1 MASLSDLS
9 VQRPVL
15 ATVMSLAIVIG
26 GLIGFQKLGVREFP
40 VTERPVISVSTSL
53 RGANASVVENQVT
66 EPLEASI
73 NAIEGVETLTSRSSQ
88 GSSNISAE
96 FALGTDLDAAAA
108 EVRDRVSRARG
119 RLPDEVEEPVISKAG
134 TDSQPVVFL
143 TLSSPSLSLLDLT
156 EIADN
161 FFAERLQTIDGIA
174 SVDIWGE
181 KRPSMRL
188 WLDPAR
194 LAAYRLTASDVRA
207 AVAAQNVELPGGR
220 IEGNQVDL
228 SIRPM
233 TRLSTPEEFENLV
246 LRADGATLVRFRDV
260 GRVTIAPQNDRGL
273 LRRNGTPM
281 VGVVARP
288 LPGANAISIADEF
301 RERVETIR
309 RDLPPDVEI
318 GYGFDNTVTIRAAI
332 LEVQET
338 LAIALGLVVLVIFLF
353 LRDWRTTLVPIL
365 VIPVSIVGAFGI
377 MALAGFTIN
386 VLTLLALVLA
396 IGLVVDD
403 AIIVLENIYVKVES
417 GMTPREAA
425 LVGTREIFVAV
436 VATTLALVV
445 VFLPIVFQGGLV
457 GSLFREFGLTLA
469 GAVVISSFAALTL
482 TPMLSARLLRR
493 RAVKPWV
500 YRKTEPFFE
509 GLTRGY
515 ANALRGFLSIRWMAF
530 VLMAVCSALIVLI
543 YTNLEQELAPQEDRS
558 QLRVSANAPQGRG
571 YGYMRDY
578 MARLEDLVRAEV
590 PEATSVIGIT
600 GGFTGGASGFVI
612 VVLPPADERER
623 TQDAIAQSLQKKVR
637 TLPGARV
644 SVTQTPSISTS
655 GGRGSPVQFVVQ
667 APTLDALRAALP
679 AMMEKV
685 QASDAFSFARADLEF
700 TLPELQVD
708 VDRTRALALGISPRD
723 VGTALSLAL
732 SEQRLGYFIRDG
744 EQYEIIAQL
753 EQANRSAPDGLR
765 SLYLRTP
772 GGAMVQLDAVVTAR
786 EAAAPPQLTRY
797 NRFTSAT
804 INAQPAD
811 GVSLGAALAEMDRI
825 ADETLPDGFSR
836 DYAGQSK
843 DFRDA
848 GGSVFGIFALAIL
861 LIYLVLAAQFESFRD
876 PFIVLLTVPL
886 ALVGALGALWYFD
899 ATINVFSQIGIVM
912 LVGLVTKNGIL
923 IVEFARQRQESGLT
937 AMEAAAEAA
946 AERFRPV
953 LMTSLATILGTLP
966 IALALG
972 AGAESRVPMGLAVV
986 GGLVVGTFL
995 TLFVIPALYSYL
1007 AGGEHRAPV
1016 GTDAGDDLAGSGDGA
1031 AAPAAF
1037 SGDTPAADRS
1047 GDGADART
1055 PTAPALAPTAS

>member
-9 VQRPVL
+9 IERPVL

-26 GLIGFQKLGVREFP
+26 GVLGFQRLGVREYP

-53 RGANASVVENQVT
+53 RGANATVIENQVT
-66 EPLEASI
+66 EPLEESI

-88 GSSNISAE
+88 GSSNINVE
-96 FALGTDLDAAAA
+96 FELGTDLDAAAA

-119 RLPDEVEEPVISKAG
+119 QLPDEVEEPVISKAG

-143 TLSSPSLSLLDLT
+143 TLSSPSLTLLELT

-161 FFAERLQTIDGIA
+161 FFVERLQTIDGIA

-194 LAAYRLTASDVRA
+194 MAAYGLTAIDVRS
-207 AVAAQNVELPGGR
+207 AVQSQNVELPGGR

-233 TRLSTPEEFENLV
+233 TRLSTPEQFENLV
-246 LRADGATLVRFRDV
+246 LRTDGATLVRFKDV
-260 GRVTIAPQNDRGL
+260 GRVTVAPQNERNL

-301 RERVETIR
+301 RARVETIR
-309 RDLPPDVEI
+309 RDIPPGVEV

-332 LEVQET
+332 LEVEET
-338 LAIALGLVVLVIFLF
+338 LLIALGLVVLVIFLF

-365 VIPVSIVGAFGI
+365 VIPVSIIGAFGI
-377 MALAGFTIN
+377 MALAGFSIN

-403 AIIVLENIYVKVES
+403 AIIVLENIFVKIEG
-417 GMTPREAA
+417 GMSPREAA
-425 LVGTREIFVAV
+425 LTGTREIFVAV

-445 VFLPIVFQGGLV
+445 VFLPIIFQGGLV
-457 GSLFREFGLTLA
+457 GSLFREFGLTIA
-469 GAVVISSFAALTL
+469 GAVLISSFAALTL
-482 TPMLSARLLRR
+482 TPMLSARLLKR
-493 RAVKPWV
+493 RAVQPWF
-500 YRKTEPFFE
+500 YRTTEPFFE

-515 ANALRGFLSIRWMAF
+515 RNALHGFLGVRWMAF
-530 VLMAVCSALIVLI
+530 VLMGLSAGLIVLL
-543 YTNLEQELAPQEDRS
+543 YTSIEKELAPQEDRA

-571 YGYMRDY
+571 YLYMEAYMR
-578 MARLEDLVRAEV
+578 RLEALVQREV
-590 PEATSVIGIT
+590 PEATSVIGIV
-600 GGFTGGASGFVI
+600 GGFGGGSSSGNVT
-612 VVLPPADERER
+612 VVLSPASERER
-623 TQDAIAQSLQKKVR
+623 TQDEIAQSLQRAVR

-644 SVTQTPSISTS
+644 SVSQPPSISTS

-667 APTLDALRAALP
+667 APNLEALREGLP
-679 AMMEKV
+679 AFMAKV
-685 QASDAFSFARADLEF
+685 QASDAFSFARVDLEF
-700 TLPELQVD
+700 TLPELQVE
-708 VDRTRALALGISPRD
+708 VDRSRALALGISPRD

-732 SEQRLGYFIRDG
+732 SEQRLGYFVRDG

-753 EQANRSAPDGLR
+753 ERADRQSPDALR
-765 SLYLRTP
+765 SLYLRTAT
-772 GGAMVQLDAVVTAR
+772 GALVQLDAVVTAR

-804 INAQPAD
+804 INAQPAE
-811 GVSLGAALAEMDRI
+811 GVTLGAALDEMDRL
-825 ADETLPDGFSR
+825 ADESLPEGFTR

-843 DFRDA
+843 DFRDSS
-848 GGSVFGIFALAIL
+848 GSVFGIFALAIL

-886 ALVGALGALWYFD
+886 ALVGALGFLWYFE

-923 IVEFARQRQESGLT
+923 IV
-937 AMEAAAEAA
+937 
-946 AERFRPV
+946 
-953 LMTSLATILGTLP
+953 
-966 IALALG
+966 
-972 AGAESRVPMGLAVV
+972 
-986 GGLVVGTFL
+986 
-995 TLFVIPALYSYL
+995 
-1007 AGGEHRAPV
+1007 
-1016 GTDAGDDLAGSGDGA
+1016 
-1031 AAPAAF
+1031 
-1037 SGDTPAADRS
+1037 
-1047 GDGADART
+1047 
-1055 PTAPALAPTAS
+1055 